1 MFIPGC
7 GFLTL
12 ALPAGRVEACK
23 TFSPVS
29 MMFRFLLVLVL
40 CVTLPVAA
48 ENEDGYPLLWDC
60 YDDVLQ
66 RQLEHIMG
74 QLGYDRAIQGRRL
87 AVVLVD
93 ITDLE
98 RPRVAAIN
106 GNQMIYAASIP
117 KLAILLGAFVE
128 IREGNLELD
137 EGVRKS
143 LTEMIRHSSNKEAT
157 RMLNLIGKQ
166 RVIEIL
172 ESDEF
177 DLYDPEEGGG
187 LWVGKEY
194 GKSPAYQRDPVNNL
208 SHGATAMQVARFYY
222 LLETGQVVE
231 DELQQEMK
239 DMLGDPGIKHKF
251 VEGLADVPDVEIYR
265 KSGTWKQWHGD
276 SAIVEAGDTRYIVVG
291 LAEDANGGQWLSR
304 MIKPIH
310 TLMVTAQ

>member
-1 MFIPGC
+1 MVYR
-7 GFLTL
+7 L
-12 ALPAGRVEACK
+12 
-23 TFSPVS
+23 
-29 MMFRFLLVLVL
+29 LLVLAL
-40 CVTLPVAA
+40 CVSVPVVAD
-48 ENEDGYPLLWDC
+48 NHDGYPLLWDC
-60 YDDVLQ
+60 HDDDLQ
-66 RQLEHIMG
+66 QQLEGIMG
-74 QLGYDRAIQGRRL
+74 QLGFDKAIQGKRL

-93 ITDLE
+93 ITDLKH
-98 RPRVAAIN
+98 PRVAEIN

-128 IREGNLELD
+128 IREGNLDLD
-137 EGVRKS
+137 DATRKS
-143 LTEMIRHSSNKEAT
+143 LTEMIRYSSNEEAT
-157 RMLNLIGKQ
+157 RMLNRIGKE

-194 GKSPAYQRDPVNNL
+194 GKSPAYHRDPVKNL
-208 SHGATAMQVARFYY
+208 SHAATAMQVARFYY

-251 VEGLADVPDVEIYR
+251 VKGLADVPDIEIYR
-265 KSGTWKQWHGD
+265 KSGSWKQWHGD
-276 SAIVEAGDTRYIVVG
+276 SAIIEAGDIRYIVVG
-291 LAEDANGGQWLSR
+291 LAEDASGGKWLSR

-310 TLMVTAQ
+310 TLMVTPP